1 LVLAY
6 HKQIIGKKQQTC
18 NKTIKESEVLKMAET
33 IYKKEEKPEVDRFV
47 ELIKKM
53 NDSEQSNMLI
63 FMQGVQFAKNAN
75 EGAVLCNQ

>member
-1 LVLAY
+1 
-6 HKQIIGKKQQTC
+6 
-18 NKTIKESEVLKMAET
+18 MAET